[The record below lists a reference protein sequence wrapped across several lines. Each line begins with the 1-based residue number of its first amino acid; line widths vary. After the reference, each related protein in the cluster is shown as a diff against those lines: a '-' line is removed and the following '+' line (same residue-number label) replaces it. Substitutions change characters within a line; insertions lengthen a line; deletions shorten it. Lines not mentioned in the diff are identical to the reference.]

1 MTEFMH
7 KAKNQVRVSLLVVIL
22 LLGFLLFTNPN
33 NLPILLLITPIFLLF
48 VFLTS
53 SISVVLKALH
63 KNPASNPSGVSVYA
77 VTFSFVTCLALLL
90 RSIDQLNGKDI
101 LLIIILFVVSIFY
114 IRHIRPSK

>member
-7 KAKNQVRVSLLVVIL
+7 KAKNQVRVSLLAVIIL
-22 LLGFLLFTNPN
+22 IGFLLFTNPN
-33 NLPILLLITPIFLLF
+33 DLPILLLVTPILLLF

-53 SISVVLKALH
+53 SISAALKVLH

-77 VTFSFVTCLALLL
+77 VTFSFVACLALLL
-90 RSIDQLNGKDI
+90 RSIDQLNSKDI
-101 LLIIILFVVSIFY
+101 LLIILLFIVSIFY